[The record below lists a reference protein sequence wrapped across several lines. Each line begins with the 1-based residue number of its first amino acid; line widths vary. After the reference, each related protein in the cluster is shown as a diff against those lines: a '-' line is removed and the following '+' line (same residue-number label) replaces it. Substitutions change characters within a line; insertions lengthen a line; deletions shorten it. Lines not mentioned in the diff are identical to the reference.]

1 MTNKGIHILLDFSKQ
16 KNIQTIFK
24 EIEENSI
31 FSKNLIEY
39 MIYTCKNNGI
49 TVLGHQL
56 EVFDGS
62 KSPHGFAS
70 VILLDESHLSAH
82 CYSSEGMLA
91 VDIFTCG
98 SQERGIIIA
107 DLIKKYILENS
118 FYSLQNEIKHLRFI
132 N

>member
-16 KNIQTIFK
+16 KNIQNNVK

-49 TVLGHQL
+49 KVLGHQL

-82 CYSSEGMLA
+82 CYSNEGMLA

-98 SQERGIIIA
+98 CQDRGIIVA
-107 DLIKKYILENS
+107 NLIKQYILENS
-118 FYSLQNEIKHLRFI
+118 SYILQNEIKHLRFI